1 MIKMK
6 IRRYIWIVVAVVIVL
21 ISVGFRLY
29 PHTLTHVIN
38 IEQEELKSMACAAA
52 IAKLD
57 TNGESSI
64 QGYELQS
71 LEKGSSEFEAI
82 LGILNDISYQ
92 SDYRNL
98 LPWEISNAG
107 GDGSVTISIYL
118 IGKTAEDSCW
128 ISFHGED
135 LVTVTRADETDIL
148 VFHATNTKAVDA
160 LAEYVKMHGIE
171 SE

>member
-1 MIKMK
+1 MK
-6 IRRYIWIVVAVVIVL
+6 KGRCVCLIVAVIIVL
-21 ISVGFRLY
+21 IGVGFRVY

-38 IEQEELKSMACAAA
+38 IEQEELKSMACAAT

-71 LEKGSSEFEAI
+71 LEKGSSKFEAI
-82 LGILNDISYQ
+82 LGILNDTSYQ

-98 LPWEISNAG
+98 LPWEISNVG

-128 ISFHGED
+128 ISFHGDD

-148 VFHATNTKAVDA
+148 VFHATNTNAVDA
-160 LAEYVKMHGIE
+160 LVEYVKMHGIE